1 MANHQSYWSEASS
14 CINMDEVLI
23 YQRRQIS
30 RSMTRSTW
38 EKWHGERTNQRVSL
52 KLRPPI
58 SADGYRKQLRCGCER
73 DLLGERRWETS
84 LGSVEKK
91 GDDKWNKCTFLHK
104 RNVSLCAAE
113 TFRGTLKNSIFTKV
127 VLTCLWRV
135 LWLLGCSGRLLG
147 NCFTTQF
154 KLAPLVEPLL
164 LLSGCSNK
172 QNNVLH
178 HFRQIKHIYLLIK
191 IKKHQSLEKVG
202 FTKKNTIFSLST

>member
-1 MANHQSYWSEASS
+1 MANDQSYWSEASS

-38 EKWHGERTNQRVSL
+38 EKWHGERTNQLVSL

-91 GDDKWNKCTFLHK
+91 GDDKWNKSMCS
-104 RNVSLCAAE
+104 RNIQ
-113 TFRGTLKNSIFTKV
+113 GNIKLK
-127 VLTCLWRV
+127 
-135 LWLLGCSGRLLG
+135 
-147 NCFTTQF
+147 TQF
-154 KLAPLVEPLL
+154 LRKWCLPACEELF
-164 LLSGCSNK
+164 GC
-172 QNNVLH
+172 
-178 HFRQIKHIYLLIK
+178 
-191 IKKHQSLEKVG
+191 
-202 FTKKNTIFSLST
+202 